1 MEPSGTRG
9 SSPRHRASRVG
20 ALTLLAGVLVSAL
33 LPAAPARAGIPDRCT
48 VPDAYLKFP
57 AMLDRTEALIGRKR
71 PVRILVIGAEP
82 SQAAMGAEPPLE
94 RALEQ
99 RLPGISIHVSEARS
113 AGLADDDFE
122 QLRTMVAAREP
133 DLVIWQVG
141 VRDALALNDLGEFE
155 STLDEASAWVEGRG
169 LDLVLVDP
177 PFVPQVA
184 HERIYVPYV
193 GEIGEKSVAD
203 GVPVLRRYAAMQY
216 WNIEREKRRSPLS
229 EFTAKQPCMTELL
242 AEAIS
247 RASRKTAK
255 K

>member
-1 MEPSGTRG
+1 M
-9 SSPRHRASRVG
+9 
-20 ALTLLAGVLVSAL
+20 SAVA
-33 LPAAPARAGIPDRCT
+33 PIAPARAAVPDRCT

-57 AMLDRTEALIGRKR
+57 GMLDRTEALIGRKR
-71 PVRILVIGAEP
+71 PLRILVIGAEP
-82 SQAAMGAEPPLE
+82 STTNAGNAEPALE
-94 RALEQ
+94 RALEK

-113 AGLADDDFE
+113 AGLADDDFN
-122 QLRTMVAAREP
+122 QMRTMVAARAP

-141 VRDALALNDLGEFE
+141 VRDALALNDLGEFQ
-155 STLDEASAWVEGRG
+155 STLDEASAWFEGKG

-177 PFVPQVA
+177 PFVPHVA

-193 GEIGEKSVAD
+193 GEIGEKSVSD

-247 RASRKTAK
+247 RASRASARK
-255 K
+255 